1 MRHFVRIVRGGRAA
15 GPHEPTQLGVGLV
28 LLGLGWSCHADCGST
43 LLTESIPLDARPTTQ
58 GTADLTMGMSGAA
71 GALLAGAIVAFGSYA
86 LLNVLAA
93 LLVVLLT
100 LATLR
105 RGLSAVPVPADEWL

>member
-1 MRHFVRIVRGGRAA
+1 
-15 GPHEPTQLGVGLV
+15 
-28 LLGLGWSCHADCGST
+28 
-43 LLTESIPLDARPTTQ
+43 
-58 GTADLTMGMSGAA
+58 MGMSGAA